1 MELLIPEFAHCTSL
15 LPTATMNVLATTGAL
30 VLATLTAVSAHG
42 NIVDPAAV
50 WTQGYPMNGYISEV
64 SNELWGPVDNSLY
77 GYGPEGS
84 VKYYAAKFPNSKW
97 KTLGELILANQK
109 MYADTIDKKCGYT
122 ILDEAKR
129 ATMPASGEITFS
141 GFSHPGPCE
150 LWCDDN
156 KLASANDCSVTYKSG
171 KVPFDAAKCAGANKL
186 TVYWIGVQ
194 GTPWQVYTNCV
205 YLKGGKAGSAATTP
219 NVTTIAPTAATTT
232 PKATTATPVA
242 NDADASATPKPSAAA
257 PTPAATKK
265 KCNRRR
271 D

>member
-1 MELLIPEFAHCTSL
+1 
-15 LPTATMNVLATTGAL
+15 MNVLATTGAL

-50 WTQGYPMNGYISEV
+50 WVQGYPSNGYISEV
-64 SNELWGPVDNSLY
+64 SNELWGAVDNSKY

-84 VKYYAAKFPNSKW
+84 VKYFAANFPTSKW

-109 MYADTIDKKCGYT
+109 MWADSVDKQCGYT

-129 ATMPASGEITFS
+129 TTMPASGEITFS
-141 GFSHPGPCE
+141 GFTHPGPCE

-156 KLASANDCSVTYKSG
+156 KLAFANDCAATYASG
-171 KVPFDAAKCAGANKL
+171 KVPFDAAKCSGANKF
-186 TVYWIGVQ
+186 TIYWIGVQ

-205 YLKGGKAGSAATTP
+205 YLKGGKAGSSGSS
-219 NVTTIAPTAATTT
+219 ATTT
-232 PKATTATPVA
+232 PKTTTAAPATTTTAPKATTATPKATTAAPVA
-242 NDADASATPKPSAAA
+242 SDADATTPAPSSTSAAKTPS
-257 PTPAATKK
+257 PTTKT
-265 KCNRRR
+265 KCTRRR

>member
-1 MELLIPEFAHCTSL
+1 
-15 LPTATMNVLATTGAL
+15 MNVLATTGAL
-30 VLATLTAVSAHG
+30 ALATLTAVSAHG

-50 WTQGYPMNGYISEV
+50 WEQGYPANGYISEV
-64 SNELWGPVDNSLY
+64 SNELWGAVDNSKY

-84 VKYYAAKFPNSKW
+84 VKYFAANFPTSKW

-109 MYADTIDKKCGYT
+109 MWADSVDKQCGYT

-129 ATMPASGEITFS
+129 TTMPASGKITFS

-150 LWCDDN
+150 LWCDNN
-156 KLASANDCSVTYKSG
+156 KLAFANDCSATYKDG
-171 KVPFDAAKCAGANKL
+171 KVPFDAAKCSGANKF
-186 TVYWIGVQ
+186 TIYWIGVQ

-205 YLKGGKAGSAATTP
+205 YLKGDKAGSSGAM
-219 NVTTIAPTAATTT
+219 T
-232 PKATTATPVA
+232 PKATTAAPAAATTSPKATTVAPKATTTAPKATTAAPVA
-242 NDADASATPKPSAAA
+242 NDADDEYATPAPSSAAS
-257 PTPAATKK
+257 TPSPTKK